1 MHTVIRGLVESF
13 SKNFSLDKSYDLAKQ
28 FEFFVNYLL
37 VAPKTS
43 DIHLQPVDITTGDDD
58 ASLDG
63 IAILI
68 DGELVTS
75 VQMAEDILQSSRR
88 QLEVKII
95 LTQIKSGEA
104 FEKREITNFMSG
116 VINFLEQESFYPEGE
131 LNAINHQI
139 LFYILANVRN
149 IKNNL
154 PDIEV
159 YYVTSGT
166 YRDTKELKG
175 ALNLIDKKIE
185 EKTYFHSIKVEAI
198 GRQKIIELHDNL
210 SKDFTSRIKVEE
222 LFAIPATEKIP
233 QSYLAMV
240 KAKDYVNDILIN
252 KEEGNSSLRL
262 NIFDENI
269 RAYLGENI
277 DVNQNIQSS
286 LSNDK
291 NKSIFSVLNNGIT
304 IIAPSIVFSPSE
316 KTIELTNY
324 QIINGCQTSNVLFDN
339 KELLTDD
346 VRIIVKFISTKDN
359 ETINTIIAST
369 NSQSHIDENAFLSL
383 KDKAKLVQ
391 RYFMTMESKNT
402 DENKIYFERRKNE
415 FRNIVSL
422 SSKIFDLR
430 TVVQAY
436 NAMFLNEP
444 SNSSRYVKKI
454 FEDKE
459 LFLEDDD
466 ESYYYVAT
474 FCLYKVNVMINSKK
488 FKYGLLKWHFLYIF
502 KFLALNKI
510 NNFERN
516 SNKAGKNSEDLLKI
530 LKDKVRFEEIINEFN
545 SIVEKISTPT
555 IDIIKRQKYA
565 NDLFLEMKKK
575 LNDKK

>member
-1 MHTVIRGLVESF
+1 MHTVILGLVNSF
-13 SKNFSLDKSYDLAKQ
+13 SKNFNLNQGFDLPKQ
-28 FEFFVNYLL
+28 FEFFVNYLV

-43 DIHLQPVDITTGDDD
+43 DTSLQPIDITTADDD

-75 VQMAEDILQSSRR
+75 IEMARDMLEGSKR

-95 LTQIKSGEA
+95 LTQVKSGET
-104 FEKREITNFMSG
+104 FDKKEITNFMSG
-116 VINFLEQESFYPEGE
+116 VINFLEQESCYPEGE
-131 LNAINHQI
+131 FNAINHEI

-159 YYVTSGT
+159 FFCTSGI
-166 YRDTKELKG
+166 YRESRELKG
-175 ALNLIDKKIE
+175 AFNLIKNKIQ
-185 EKTYFHSIKVEAI
+185 EKTYFHSIRVDPIDRK
-198 GRQKIIELHDNL
+198 KIIELHDSLN
-210 SKDFTSRIKVEE
+210 KDFSARIKVEE
-222 LFAIPATEKIP
+222 LFAIPATDKIP
-233 QSYLAMV
+233 QSYLAMI
-240 KAKDYVNDILIN
+240 KAKDYVNSLLIDQDN
-252 KEEGNSSLRL
+252 LNNSIRL

-277 DVNQNIQSS
+277 EVNNHIKSS
-286 LSNDK
+286 LENET
-291 NKSIFSVLNNGIT
+291 NKSIFSILNNGIT
-304 IIAPSIVFSPSE
+304 IITPTIAYSPSE

-339 KELLTDD
+339 KDLLTEN

-359 ETINTIIAST
+359 DTINNIIAST
-369 NSQSHIDENAFLSL
+369 NSQSHVDENAFLSL

-391 RYFMTMESKNT
+391 RYFITMEAGNN

-430 TVVQAY
+430 TIVQAY

-466 ESYYYVAT
+466 ESYYYVSA

-488 FKYGLLKWHFLYIF
+488 FKYGLLKWHFLYLF
-502 KFLALNKI
+502 KFIALNKTTG
-510 NNFERN
+510 FERN
-516 SNKAGKNSEDLLKI
+516 SNKANKNSDELLKI
-530 LKDKVRFEEIINEFN
+530 LKDKQKFEKIIEKFN
-545 SIVEKISTPT
+545 RIVEKTTPPT
-555 IDIIKRQKYA
+555 IDIIKRQKYTS
-565 NDLFLEMKKK
+565 DLFNETKKI
-575 LNDKK
+575 LTKK

>member
-13 SKNFSLDKSYDLAKQ
+13 SKNFNLDQSYDIAKQ

-43 DIHLQPVDITTGDDD
+43 DIHLQPIEITTGDDD

-75 VQMAEDILQSSRR
+75 VEMAEDILQSSRR

-104 FEKREITNFMSG
+104 FEKKEITNFMSG
-116 VINFLEQESFYPEGE
+116 VINFLEQESCYPEGE
-131 LNAINHQI
+131 LNAINHKI
-139 LFYILANVRN
+139 LFYILANVRS

-159 YYVTSGT
+159 YYATSGI
-166 YRDTKELKG
+166 YRETKELKG
-175 ALNLIDKKIE
+175 ALNLIDKTIK

-198 GRQKIIELHDNL
+198 DRQKIIELHDNL

-222 LFAIPATEKIP
+222 LFAIPATEQIP

-269 RAYLGENI
+269 RSYLGENV

-286 LSNDK
+286 LSNTN

-304 IIAPSIVFSPSE
+304 IIAPNIAFSPSE

-359 ETINTIIAST
+359 ETINTIISST

-391 RYFMTMESKNT
+391 RYFITMESKNT

-430 TVVQAY
+430 TLVQAY

-474 FCLYKVNVMINSKK
+474 FCLYKVN
-488 FKYGLLKWHFLYIF
+488 GLCCT
-502 KFLALNKI
+502 
-510 NNFERN
+510 
-516 SNKAGKNSEDLLKI
+516 
-530 LKDKVRFEEIINEFN
+530 
-545 SIVEKISTPT
+545 KIS
-555 IDIIKRQKYA
+555 
-565 NDLFLEMKKK
+565 
-575 LNDKK
+575 

>member
-1 MHTVIRGLVESF
+1 MHTVILGLVN
-13 SKNFSLDKSYDLAKQ
+13 NFSENFNLDQGFDLSKQ
-28 FEFFVNYLL
+28 FEFFVNYLV

-43 DIHLQPVDITTGDDD
+43 DTSLQPIDITTADDD

-75 VQMAEDILQSSRR
+75 IEMAKDMLEGSRR

-95 LTQIKSGEA
+95 LTQVKSGEN
-104 FEKREITNFMSG
+104 FDKKEIANFMSG
-116 VINFLEQESFYPEGE
+116 VINFLEQESCYPEG
-131 LNAINHQI
+131 NFNNINHKI

-159 YYVTSGT
+159 FFCTSGI
-166 YRDTKELKG
+166 YRESRELKG
-175 ALNLIDKKIE
+175 AFDLIQKKVK
-185 EKTYFHSIKVEAI
+185 EKTYFHSIKVEPI
-198 GRQKIIELHDNL
+198 DRQRIIELHDNL
-210 SKDFTSRIKVEE
+210 NKDFTARIKVEE

-233 QSYLAMV
+233 QSYLAMI
-240 KAKDYVNDILIN
+240 KAKDYVNSLLIDQEN
-252 KEEGNSSLRL
+252 LNSSIRL

-277 DVNQNIQSS
+277 EVNNHIKSS
-286 LSNDK
+286 LEDDINK
-291 NKSIFSVLNNGIT
+291 NIFSILNNGIT
-304 IIAPSIVFSPSE
+304 IITPTIAYSPSE

-339 KELLTDD
+339 KSLLTED
-346 VRIIVKFISTKDN
+346 VRIIVKFISTKDHD
-359 ETINTIIAST
+359 TINNIIAST

-391 RYFMTMESKNT
+391 RYFITMESKNT
-402 DENKIYFERRKNE
+402 EENKIYFERRKNE
-415 FRNIVSL
+415 FRNIISL

-454 FEDKE
+454 FEDKD
-459 LFLEDDD
+459 LFLADDD
-466 ESYYYVAT
+466 ESYYYVSA

-488 FKYGLLKWHFLYIF
+488 FRYGLLKWHFLYLF
-502 KFLALNKI
+502 KFIALNKTTG
-510 NNFERN
+510 FERN
-516 SNKAGKNSEDLLKI
+516 SSKANKNSDELLKI
-530 LKDKVRFEEIINEFN
+530 LKDKQKFEKIIE
-545 SIVEKISTPT
+545 IVEKTTPPT
-555 IDIIKRQKYA
+555 IDIIKRQKYTS
-565 NDLFLEMKKK
+565 DLFNETKKI
-575 LNDKK
+575 LTKK

>member
-1 MHTVIRGLVESF
+1 MHTVIRGLVDSF
-13 SKNFSLDKSYDLAKQ
+13 SKNFSLDQSYDLPKQ
-28 FEFFVNYLL
+28 FEFFVNYIL

-43 DIHLQPVDITTGDDD
+43 DIHLQPVEITTGDDD

-75 VQMAEDILQSSRR
+75 LEMAEDILQSSRR

-95 LTQIKSGEA
+95 LTQVKSGEA
-104 FEKREITNFMSG
+104 FEKKEITNFMSG
-116 VINFLEQESFYPEGE
+116 VINFLEDDSSYPEGD
-131 LNAINHQI
+131 LNSINHKI

-159 YYVTSGT
+159 YYATSGI
-166 YRDTKELKG
+166 YRETKELKG
-175 ALNLIDKKIE
+175 AFNLIDKKIK

-198 GRQKIIELHDNL
+198 DRQKIIELHDNL
-210 SKDFTSRIKVEE
+210 SRDFTSRIKVEE

-233 QSYLAMV
+233 QSYLAML
-240 KAKDYVNDILIN
+240 KAKDYVNDILTN
-252 KEEGNSSLRL
+252 NEDDSSSLRL

-277 DVNQNIQSS
+277 DVNQNIQLS
-286 LSNDK
+286 LSNVDNK
-291 NKSIFSVLNNGIT
+291 NIFSILNNGIT
-304 IIAPSIVFSPSE
+304 IIAPSIAFSPSE

-339 KELLTDD
+339 KNLLTDD

-359 ETINTIIAST
+359 DTINNIISST

-391 RYFMTMESKNT
+391 RYFIAMEAKNN

-430 TVVQAY
+430 SLVQAY
-436 NAMFLNEP
+436 NAMFINEP

-466 ESYYYVAT
+466 ESYYYVAV

-488 FKYGLLKWHFLYIF
+488 FKYGLLKWHFLYLF
-502 KFLALNKI
+502 KFLALNKTSS
-510 NNFERN
+510 FERN
-516 SNKAGKNSEDLLKI
+516 SSKASKNSEELLKI
-530 LKDKVRFEEIINEFN
+530 LKDKRKFEQIINKFN
-545 SIVEKISTPT
+545 LIVERLPLPT
-555 IDIIKRQKYA
+555 IDIIKRQKYTH
-565 NDLFLEMKKK
+565 DLFLEMQKFLKEK
-575 LNDKK
+575 N

>member
-1 MHTVIRGLVESF
+1 MHTVIRGLVENF
-13 SKNFSLDKSYDLAKQ
+13 SKNFSLDQSYDLSKQ

-43 DIHLQPVDITTGDDD
+43 DIHLQPVEITTEDDD

-75 VQMAEDILQSSRR
+75 VEMAEDILQSSRR

-95 LTQIKSGEA
+95 LTQIKSGET
-104 FEKREITNFMSG
+104 FEKKEITNFMSG
-116 VINFLEQESFYPEGE
+116 VINFLEQDSCYPEGDF
-131 LNAINHQI
+131 NAINHKI
-139 LFYILANVRN
+139 LFYILANVRS

-159 YYVTSGT
+159 YYATSGI
-166 YRDTKELKG
+166 YRETRELKG
-175 ALNLIDKKIE
+175 DLNLINTKIK

-198 GRQKIIELHDNL
+198 DRQKIIELHDNL

-240 KAKDYVNDILIN
+240 KAKDYVNDILTN
-252 KEEGNSSLRL
+252 KEESIESLRL

-269 RAYLGENI
+269 RSYLGENI

-286 LSNDK
+286 LSNVDNK
-291 NKSIFSVLNNGIT
+291 NIFSILNNGIT
-304 IIAPSIVFSPSE
+304 IITPNIAFSPSE

-339 KELLTDD
+339 KDLLTDD

-359 ETINTIIAST
+359 ETINTIISST

-391 RYFMTMESKNT
+391 RYFITMELKNT

-415 FRNIVSL
+415 FRNIISL

-430 TVVQAY
+430 TLIQAY

-502 KFLALNKI
+502 KFLALNKT
-510 NNFERN
+510 NTFERN
-516 SNKAGKNSEDLLKI
+516 SNKASKNSEELLKI
-530 LKDKVRFEEIINEFN
+530 LKDKVKFEKTINEFN
-545 SIVEKISTPT
+545 SIVEKLPLPT
-555 IDIIKRQKYA
+555 IDIIKRQKYT
-565 NDLFLEMKKK
+565 NDLFTETQKFLK
-575 LNDKK
+575 DKN